1 MCSSWYLYRYLDAK
15 NAAEPWRKSEAK
27 TWLPVDLYIGGAE
40 HACMHLLYF
49 RFIAKVLFDAGW
61 VPTDEPVVNLYHQ
74 GMVCDEKGDIMSKSK
89 GNAISPS
96 EIMDEWGVDVC
107 RLAMFAFA
115 PSDIDIKWKQDGLMG
130 AHRLVTRLWDFFEE
144 LAPKVKGGPAK
155 GAAYKTLR
163 QHAHLMLKRMTAAAD
178 QPLDFNTAIAEI
190 YKLLNAADG
199 LKLDPKTDDEKGAVA
214 EVLMIIAKV
223 LAPMAPFL
231 GEEFHEM
238 LGGQGG
244 VFKSAW
250 PVFDAAAAKSDT
262 LEIPVQVNGKL
273 KAKFTAP
280 ADSSQ
285 DQLKAMALA
294 LPELAGLTPKKVIVV
309 PGKLVNVVV

>member
-1 MCSSWYLYRYLDAK
+1 
-15 NAAEPWRKSEAK
+15 
-27 TWLPVDLYIGGAE
+27 
-40 HACMHLLYF
+40 
-49 RFIAKVLFDAGW
+49 

-96 EIMDEWGVDVC
+96 EIMDEWGVDAC

-115 PSDIDIKWKQDGLMG
+115 PSDIDIKWKQDGLASAG
-130 AHRLVTRLWDFFEE
+130 RLVERLWDLYEAF
-144 LAPKVKGGPAK
+144 APRVKGSGK
-155 GAAYKTLR
+155 GAAYKILR
-163 QHAHLMLKRMTAAAD
+163 QHAHLLLKRMTTAAE

-190 YKLLNAADG
+190 YKLLNAVDAA
-199 LKLDPKTDDEKGAVA
+199 KPDPKSDDEKGALR
-214 EVLMIIAKV
+214 EVLEILAKV
-223 LAPMAPFL
+223 LAPLAPFL

-238 LGGQGG
+238 LGGTGS

-262 LEIPVQVNGKL
+262 IEIPVQVNGKL
-273 KAKFTAP
+273 KAKFSAP
-280 ADSSQ
+280 ADSTP

-294 LPELAGLTPKKVIVV
+294 LPEVAGLTPKKVIVV
-309 PGKLVNVVV
+309 PGKLVNMVV